1 MLATLIQQW
10 ARRYLRMTHRP
21 RDSPHDAARIRAFF
35 ADGIEKFRLSWV
47 VEAIPT
53 LIHISLF
60 LFFAGLL
67 IYLFNT
73 NYTVFRVIF
82 CGVVVFLGAYFLI
95 TMMPIFWR
103 DSPYNSPLS
112 PLLPL
117 AFFGITLPLMIIY
130 VLFFV
135 IFCHTSDFVTNSF
148 DIYFD
153 FVGRIFEGMEKA
165 AEQSARKSSPEKDG
179 HILRWT
185 FDALTQD
192 HDLERFFSCIL
203 GFYRSDKQVVENPRL
218 SFQSLLI
225 GNLPSALAAYLD
237 RTLRLNDNLVS
248 ESDKVRRIVTCVEVA
263 EAIDLV
269 YGVHPILEWHG
280 QLSVEVGHSLRN
292 RDNIGKED
300 IGMLSKTIIA
310 IIIADVQGNNDRW
323 IALTADQLGKS
334 EDDIRGYLAHGK
346 DNILLAS
353 LIHIIHQI
361 ISPSSVVNQD
371 MAGYVAFR
379 FPESLCRFD
388 IQATSLSLQHNF
400 CALWNEI
407 VPETRNSEYFSVPR
421 CILRK
426 ICPLY
431 IELHPGTD
439 PILDEWIVSSY
450 PLCNNP
456 DHRPGSTPDSI
467 PATPLPPTNPAHTSP
482 HPSDTYS
489 TGHVTDPPQLPI
501 APASQQTHFIP
512 ATSHRVANAIAAPL
526 YNEPTITRPTTV
538 PGPLSSASL
547 IPVSSSAPTGD
558 VHSPADSINQSDHP
572 PHGAA
577 FSSSSRIPD
586 PSYIAP
592 QPASFSDDSVPTNIT
607 VLWTHDDIQDT
618 NVAALGGEGHDSS
631 ENLV

>member
-1 MLATLIQQW
+1 
-10 ARRYLRMTHRP
+10 
-21 RDSPHDAARIRAFF
+21 
-35 ADGIEKFRLSWV
+35 V

-192 HDLERFFSCIL
+192 HDLERFFNCIL
-203 GFYRSDKQVVENPRL
+203 GFYRSDKKVVENPR
-218 SFQSLLI
+218 SSLDSLRF
-225 GNLPSALAAYLD
+225 GNLPWAMKGYLD
-237 RTLRLNDNLVS
+237 RTRRLNDNLVS

-263 EAIDLV
+263 EAIDIV
-269 YGVHPILEWHG
+269 SGVDPILEWHG
-280 QLSVEVGHSLRN
+280 QLPVEVGHSLRN
-292 RDNIGKED
+292 RGNRGKEG
-300 IGMLSKTIIA
+300 IGLLSQTIVA
-310 IIIADVQGNNDRW
+310 VIIADVQGSNDRW
-323 IALTADQLGKS
+323 IALAADQLGKS
-334 EDDIRGYLAHGK
+334 EDDIRGYLARGNE
-346 DNILLAS
+346 DLLLAN
-353 LIHIIHQI
+353 LIHITRQFIF
-361 ISPSSVVNQD
+361 PSSVINPD
-371 MAGYVAFR
+371 MVREVVSR
-379 FPESLCRFD
+379 FPKSLHNFD

-400 CALWNEI
+400 CALWNEN
-407 VPETRNSEYFSVPR
+407 VSEAQKHVSSSTPHR
-421 CILRK
+421 ILGVIRR
-426 ICPLY
+426 LY
-431 IELHPGTD
+431 IKLHPGTD
-439 PILDEWIVSSY
+439 HILVEWNVSSY

-456 DHRPGSTPDSI
+456 DHLPGPTLDSI
-467 PATPLPPTNPAHTSP
+467 PATVLPPIYPAHTSP

-489 TGHVTDPPQLPI
+489 PGHVTNPPQLRI
-501 APASQQTHFIP
+501 APVSQQTCFIP
-512 ATSHRVANAIAAPL
+512 ATSQHIATAIAAPP
-526 YNEPTITRPTTV
+526 YNESITTHPSTA
-538 PGPLSSASL
+538 PGPM
-547 IPVSSSAPTGD
+547 
-558 VHSPADSINQSDHP
+558 
-572 PHGAA
+572 
-577 FSSSSRIPD
+577 
-586 PSYIAP
+586 
-592 QPASFSDDSVPTNIT
+592 
-607 VLWTHDDIQDT
+607 HDDVQDT
-618 NVAALGGEGHDSS
+618 NAAALGGEEHGPS